1 MQEALFSKLLQVLDV
16 VPDIVALEQ
25 VRKSMEKLLFHVSDA
40 TSAKSH
46 PQERLNMSF
55 LVPYIVHHAISGFGT
70 TILKC

>member
-1 MQEALFSKLLQVLDV
+1 MQEALFSKLLQALDV
-16 VPDIVALEQ
+16 VADIVALEQ

-55 LVPYIVHHAISGFGT
+55 LVP
-70 TILKC
+70 